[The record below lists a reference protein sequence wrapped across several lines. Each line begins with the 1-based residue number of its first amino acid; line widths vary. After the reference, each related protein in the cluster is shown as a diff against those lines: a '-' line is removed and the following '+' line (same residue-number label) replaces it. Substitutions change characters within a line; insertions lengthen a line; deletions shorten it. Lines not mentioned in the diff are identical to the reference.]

1 MISRLFSSLFV
12 LSFLIC
18 GSCTSLKKS
27 SDDLNN
33 TDDQK
38 IEIVLLQIN
47 DVYEIAPLQGG
58 KVGGMARIATL
69 KQNLLQKN
77 PNTLAI
83 HAGDFLYPSLI
94 ATMKYEGERINGRQ
108 MIDVMNAAKIDLA
121 TFGNHEFDLK
131 EKDLQKR
138 LNEST
143 FDWVSSNV
151 EHKVGDRLEAF
162 YKFQNNQKTTIPK
175 TWIWKVADQDGTTL
189 KVGFFGVTLPSNRKD
204 YVHYND
210 FIKSA
215 LATANA
221 LRNEV
226 DLVIGI
232 THLDLAD
239 DLILAEKII
248 GVPLFIGGHDHD
260 HLLEK
265 VKQTTIAK
273 ADANAK
279 TAYIHTLIFDKK
291 TKKVK
296 LNSKLRAIDTNI
308 KEDPTVAKI
317 VKKWTDIADK
327 SFRKSGFDP
336 DEIVAIVN
344 TPLDG
349 RESSIRHRQTNLG
362 KRIAQACFAAG
373 KMNPDCAFF
382 NSGSVRL
389 DDQLKGSIYQ
399 FDIIRTLPFG
409 GAVYEVEMTGALLKK
424 VLEVGRKNKGSGGY
438 LQRFQVYFDQNKQV
452 WKIQDKTI
460 KDDQSYV
467 VVLNDFLLLGLEKDM
482 EFLTEKTPGILKVHK
497 PNETDEND
505 IRRDIRLCIVD
516 LMKKMK

>member
-1 MISRLFSSLFV
+1 MTTRIFFPVFV
-12 LSFLIC
+12 LSFLL
-18 GSCTSLKKS
+18 CTSCKPLKKS
-27 SDDLNN
+27 QSELN

-47 DVYEIAPLQGG
+47 DVYEIAPLQAGT
-58 KVGGMARIATL
+58 VGGMARVATL
-69 KQNLLQKN
+69 KKDLLRQN

-108 MIDVMNAAKIDLA
+108 MIDAMNAAKIDLA

-151 EHKVGDRLEAF
+151 QHKVGDRLEAF
-162 YKFQNNQKTTIPK
+162 YKLQNNQQKTIPK
-175 TWIWKVADQDGTTL
+175 TWIWNVADQDGTTL

-215 LATANA
+215 LETAKA
-221 LRNEV
+221 LRKEV

-232 THLDLAD
+232 THLNLAD

-279 TAYIHTLIFDKK
+279 TAYVHTINFDKK
-291 TKKVK
+291 TKQTALK
-296 LNSKLRAIDTNI
+296 SKLHSIDTSI
-308 KEDPTVAKI
+308 KEDPTVAKV

-327 SFRKSGFDP
+327 SFRESGFDP
-336 DEIVAIVN
+336 NEIVAISN

-349 RESSIRHRQTNLG
+349 RETSIRHHQTNLG

-389 DDQLKGSIYQ
+389 DDQLQGSIYQ

-409 GAVYEVEMTGALLKK
+409 GAVYEVEMTGTLLKK
-424 VLEVGRKNKGSGGY
+424 ILEVGLKNKGSGGY
-438 LQRFQVYFDQNKQV
+438 LQWFRVYFEPNEQV
-452 WKIQDKTI
+452 WKIQDKI
-460 KDDQSYV
+460 IEDDQSYV
-467 VVLNDFLLLGLEKDM
+467 VALNDFLLLGLEKDM
-482 EFLTEKTPGILKVHK
+482 AFLTEKTPGILNIHK
-497 PNETDEND
+497 PNAEDEND
-505 IRRDIRLCIVD
+505 LRRDIRLCIVD